1 MENYPDTQYNNL
13 ESEINN
19 AHKFDNAE
27 NTNWRNR
34 RRGIFS
40 SEPISN
46 KCCFKSLTILLA
58 FIEIIQVIGYYL
70 YWIYDNSEPDL
81 PFKNVKY
88 FLFLFFA
95 PFLLI
100 YFFPSCLRKLIIL
113 LYLILFFLKMSI
125 IKTMGE
131 IVLIWIFTIFIIVE
145 SVTIFILI
153 F

>member
-1 MENYPDTQYNNL
+1 MENYSDTKYSNL
-13 ESEINN
+13 ESQISV
-19 AHKFDNAE
+19 APKFESNDNP
-27 NTNWRNR
+27 NLRNR

-40 SEPISN
+40 SNPISN
-46 KCCFKSLTILLA
+46 ECCSKNFMILLA

-70 YWIYDNSEPDL
+70 YWIYDDAEPDI

-100 YFFPSCLRKLIIL
+100 YFCGSCLKKITLL
-113 LYLILFFLKMSI
+113 LYLALFFLKMSI

-131 IVLIWIFTIFIIVE
+131 IVLIWMFTIFIIVE